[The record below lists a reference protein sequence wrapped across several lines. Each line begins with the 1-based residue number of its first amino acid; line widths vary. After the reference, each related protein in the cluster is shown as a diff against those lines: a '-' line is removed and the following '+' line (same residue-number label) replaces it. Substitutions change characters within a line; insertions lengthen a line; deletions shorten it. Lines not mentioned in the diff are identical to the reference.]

1 MFNPNQ
7 TFARAL
13 LQWTRAANQ
22 GTLLLLNENAD
33 SSPLLVNPRTYLGSY
48 Y

>member
-22 GTLLLLNENAD
+22 GTFLLLHENAD
-33 SSPLLVNPRTYLGSY
+33 RTVHCC
-48 Y
+48 